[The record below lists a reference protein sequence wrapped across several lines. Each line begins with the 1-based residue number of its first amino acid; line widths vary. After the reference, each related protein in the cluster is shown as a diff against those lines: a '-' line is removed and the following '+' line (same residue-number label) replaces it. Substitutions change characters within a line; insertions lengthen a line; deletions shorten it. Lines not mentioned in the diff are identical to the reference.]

1 MKSMNY
7 ILNTLNQADAAD
19 TPTGW
24 MNDRPHGPVTSDDPD
39 AGLWEPKAPEPVK
52 CPYCGQNQY
61 YAGYYHGHGKVQW
74 YLNTVDA
81 VIPCKCDGMTRHIE
95 KQRERYRQEREQ
107 ELKERQEREL
117 KRLIEMNTRNA
128 GMPEKFKRRTFET
141 YQVKETNESAFK
153 TCKAYAERFDEL
165 VKREQNGMALIGPIG
180 TGKTHLAA
188 SIANAL
194 LQTGKRVICM
204 PSVDMLAK
212 IRATFKDDGNDDEIM
227 NDLKTVDLLII
238 DDLGKEKATEWT
250 SQTLYSIINARYENE
265 LPIIITTNYPLK
277 NLVDRMTPNGSQ
289 DSITATAAVDRLFE
303 TCIEVPMLG
312 PSWRKSQR
320 GGRTV

>member
-1 MKSMNY
+1 M
-7 ILNTLNQADAAD
+7 
-19 TPTGW
+19 
-24 MNDRPHGPVTSDDPD
+24 
-39 AGLWEPKAPEPVK
+39 
-52 CPYCGQNQY
+52 
-61 YAGYYHGHGKVQW
+61 QW

-95 KQRERYRQEREQ
+95 KQRELYRQEREQ
-107 ELKERQEREL
+107 ALKEKRDREL
-117 KRLIEMNTRNA
+117 KRLIDINTRTS
-128 GMPEKFKRRTFET
+128 GMPDKFKRRIFDTFEVT
-141 YQVKETNESAFK
+141 KENDKAFR

-165 VKREQNGMALIGPIG
+165 SKREQNGLVLIGQIG

-212 IRATFKDDGNDDEIM
+212 IRATYKANENDDEIM
-227 NDLKTVDLLII
+227 NDLKTADLLII

-250 SQTLYSIINARYENE
+250 SQTIYSIINARYENE
-265 LPIIITTNYPLK
+265 RPIVITTNYTLK
-277 NLVDRMTPNGSQ
+277 NLVDRMTPSGSQ
-289 DSITATAAVDRLFE
+289 DSITAAAAVDRLFE

-320 GGRTV
+320 VSRAV